1 MLPPSASAQ
10 SAGFVHTVAFCS
22 RPDRSPATRRS
33 PGAGS
38 AGPSQALA
46 VRRHLQGACRR
57 ERRRR
62 PLAPCGAA
70 DPGASASPACSPG
83 PRWEAQP
90 SLKVP
95 DGFPP
100 ARARSHQPADPSS
113 KFSAASWAPVLRPVP
128 PQLLI
133 WRNGVGITAGAASLG
148 TTLGESPGPQDLGT
162 PGSSEVAPWP
172 LPPAPSTLGPWPCA
186 PATAPPGREGRPG
199 CGALGRAN
207 VQSSLSRIAFSEYLR
222 KLWIPSSTG
231 APGRRF
237 LCVSSVLRVF
247 MSCSRD
253 QGCACDTDQ
262 AAGLCSCLSCVSAP
276 TRHGP
281 LPWFSVRPLLLQGWG
296 SWVPPWPSAATS
308 GGTDP
313 QPWAPQTCGSQTASC
328 LLSTVGT
335 PGPASGSG

>member
-148 TTLGESPGPQDLGT
+148 TTLGESPGPRDLGT

-247 MSCSRD
+247 SE
-253 QGCACDTDQ
+253 
-262 AAGLCSCLSCVSAP
+262 
-276 TRHGP
+276 
-281 LPWFSVRPLLLQGWG
+281 LQ
-296 SWVPPWPSAATS
+296 P
-308 GGTDP
+308 
-313 QPWAPQTCGSQTASC
+313 
-328 LLSTVGT
+328 
-335 PGPASGSG
+335 